1 MTRQV
6 ITKVKNAKK
15 QDLNFHPQA
24 GSVERK
30 VEEWVDINA
39 KKQDL
44 TLLGKLKVLKRIL
57 ADLGSV
63 LVAYS
68 GGVDS
73 TFLFAVA
80 HDVLGDRALA
90 VTARSELYTEGELKD
105 ARAFAGLIGGAYQE
119 IETSELSVENFA
131 ENPPNRCYYCKKELF
146 STLQAIAR
154 DHGLAWVADGSNH
167 DDLNDY
173 RPGSQAAEELGV
185 QSPLKEAGLTKE
197 DIRHLSRTMNL
208 PSWNKPAM
216 ACLSSRFPYGS
227 RITVE
232 KLQKVEQAEA
242 FLRGLGLVQLRVR
255 DHGDTARIEVE
266 PRQMPSLA
274 EPDTARAVVEKF
286 KSLGYTYVTLDLQ
299 GYRTGSLNETLPT

>member
-1 MTRQV
+1 M
-6 ITKVKNAKK
+6 
-15 QDLNFHPQA
+15 
-24 GSVERK
+24 
-30 VEEWVDINA
+30 DINA

-266 PRQMPSLA
+266 PRQMTTLT

-286 KSLGYTYVTLDLQ
+286 KTLGYTYVTLDLQ
-299 GYRTGSLNETLPT
+299 GYRTGSLNETLPQ